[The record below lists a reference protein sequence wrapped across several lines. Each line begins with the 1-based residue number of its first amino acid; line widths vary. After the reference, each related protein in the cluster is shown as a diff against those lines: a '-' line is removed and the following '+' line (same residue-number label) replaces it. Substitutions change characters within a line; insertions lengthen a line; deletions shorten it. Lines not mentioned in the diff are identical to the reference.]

1 MQEVSL
7 LVINHDVVRMTIA
20 QAKDVACHA
29 IAGCGPDKSVP
40 CLLQLFLPLVRVICF
55 EVISHETLD
64 GVIRESVK
72 HRVLELYS
80 RQRLSI
86 PYELKVALLA
96 VRAQHLVWG
105 HREIQV
111 VCQPDLVHDVD
122 DLEGENVLPE
132 VISVFEYELKLIASR
147 LLIQGGDHQ
156 RHLFGAE
163 DGQLVILEIFDYDL
177 RIDADSEQKWQLL
190 TPLLPQLLPRL
201 VLHLV
206 KWHPEA
212 VAVTHDA
219 LGHETQPFI
228 HFLLNPEVL
237 FEFPAEHQE
246 LLQQDIVPL
255 VGHF

>member
-7 LVINHDVVRMTIA
+7 LVINHDVIRMTIS
-20 QAKDVACHA
+20 QAKDVASHA
-29 IAGCGPDKSVP
+29 VASRRPDESVP
-40 CLLQLFLPLVRVICF
+40 CLFQLFLPLVRVVCF
-55 EVISHETLD
+55 EMIGHEALD
-64 GVIRESVK
+64 GVISERVE
-72 HRVLELYS
+72 HRVLELYR

-86 PYELKVALLA
+86 PYELQVALLA

-111 VCQPDLVHDVD
+111 ICQPDLVHDVD
-122 DLEGENVLPE
+122 YLEGENVLPE
-132 VISVFEYELKLIASR
+132 VISVFEYELKLISSR

-163 DGQLVILEIFDYDL
+163 DGQLVILEIFDYYF
-177 RIDADSEQKWQLL
+177 RIDADSEQEWELL

-201 VLHLV
+201 VLHFV

-228 HFLLNPEVL
+228 HFLLNPEVF

-246 LLQQDIVPL
+246 LLEQDIVPL